1 MTRFAV
7 RIWPAVAVATLLCAM
22 PAGVGAHRLDEYLQA
37 TRVAVDR
44 DRIDLEIDLTPGVAL
59 AETIFDSIDTDR
71 NGDISES
78 EQLAYA
84 NDVLTA
90 LTIEL
95 DDHRQ
100 TPRLSDHQF
109 PTFEEMRRGEG
120 TIRLKATAS
129 LASMPAGRHRLRIR
143 NDHRP
148 EVSVYLVNALVPAVR
163 EIEIASQARDRLQH
177 ELRLEY
183 RVVPAILTSWP
194 AIAAGAMATMLS
206 LVVWRQR
213 EARKER
219 RAAVQTV

>member
-1 MTRFAV
+1 MRRFTV
-7 RIWPAVAVATLLCAM
+7 RIWPAAAAATLLCAM

-84 NDVLTA
+84 EDVLAA

-95 DDHRQ
+95 DDQRQ
-100 TPRLSDHQF
+100 TPTLSAHQF

-120 TIRLKATAS
+120 TIRLKAAAPV
-129 LASMPAGRHRLRIR
+129 ASMPPGRHRLRVR

-148 EVSVYLVNALVPAVR
+148 DVSVYLVNALVPAPP
-163 EIEIASQARDRLQH
+163 EIEIASQARDRLQR
-177 ELRLEY
+177 EVRIEY
-183 RVVPAILTSWP
+183 RVAPAILTSWP
-194 AIAAGAMATMLS
+194 AIATGAMATMLA

-219 RAAVQTV
+219 RSTVQAV

>member
-1 MTRFAV
+1 MQ
-7 RIWPAVAVATLLCAM
+7 
-22 PAGVGAHRLDEYLQA
+22 AGVGAHRLDEYLQA
-37 TRVAVDR
+37 TRVAIDR

-59 AETIFDSIDTDR
+59 AEPIFDAIDTDR
-71 NGDISES
+71 SGDISES
-78 EQLAYA
+78 EQLVYA
-84 NDVLTA
+84 NDVLAA

-95 DDHRQ
+95 DDHPQ
-100 TPRLSDHQF
+100 TPRLSGHQF

-120 TIRLKATAS
+120 TIRLKATS
-129 LASMPAGRHRLRIR
+129 PLAPMPPGRHRLRVR

-148 EVSVYLVNALVPAVR
+148 EVSVYLVNALVPAAR
-163 EIEIASQARDRLQH
+163 EIEIETQTRDRLQH

-183 RVVPAILTSWP
+183 RVAPAILTSWP
-194 AIAAGAMATMLS
+194 AIAACAMATMLS

>member
-7 RIWPAVAVATLLCAM
+7 RIWPAVAIATLMCAI
-22 PAGVGAHRLDEYLQA
+22 PARVGAHRLDEYLQA

-59 AETIFDSIDTDR
+59 AKTIFDSIDMDR
-71 NGDISES
+71 SGDISQS

-100 TPRLSDHQF
+100 TPRLSGHQF

-120 TIRLKATAS
+120 TIRLKATAL

-148 EVSVYLVNALVPAVR
+148 DVSVYLVNALVPAAR

-183 RVVPAILTSWP
+183 RVAPEMLTSWP
-194 AIAAGAMATMLS
+194 AIAASAMATMLS

>member
-7 RIWPAVAVATLLCAM
+7 RTWPAVAIATLMCAM
-22 PAGVGAHRLDEYLQA
+22 PAGVGAHRLDQYLQA

-44 DRIDLEIDLTPGVAL
+44 DRIDLEIDLTPGVAI
-59 AETIFDSIDTDR
+59 AKTIFDSIDMDR
-71 NGDISES
+71 SGDISES

-100 TPRLSDHQF
+100 TPRLSGHQF

-120 TIRLKATAS
+120 TIRLKATAP
-129 LASMPAGRHRLRIR
+129 LASMPAGRHRLRVR

-148 EVSVYLVNALVPAVR
+148 EVSVYLLNALVPAAR

-183 RVVPAILTSWP
+183 RVTPEMLTSWP
-194 AIAAGAMATMLS
+194 AIAASAMATMLS

>member
-7 RIWPAVAVATLLCAM
+7 RIWLAVAVGTLLCVM

-59 AETIFDSIDTDR
+59 AKTIFDSIDADR
-71 NGDISES
+71 SGNISES

-84 NDVLTA
+84 NDVLAA

-100 TPRLSDHQF
+100 TPRLSGHQF
-109 PTFEEMRRGEG
+109 PTFDEMRRGEG
-120 TIRLKATAS
+120 TIRLKATAP
-129 LASMPAGRHRLRIR
+129 LPSMTAGPHRLRVR

-148 EVSVYLVNALVPAVR
+148 EISVYLVNALVPEAR

-219 RAAVQTV
+219 RTAVQTV

>member
-1 MTRFAV
+1 MTRLAV
-7 RIWPAVAVATLLCAM
+7 RLWPAAAVTALLGTM

-71 NGDISES
+71 SGDISES
-78 EQLAYA
+78 EQIAYA

-100 TPRLSDHQF
+100 TPRLSGHRF
-109 PTFEEMRRGEG
+109 PAFEEMRRGEG
-120 TIRLKATAS
+120 TIRLKATAP
-129 LASMPAGRHRLRIR
+129 LASMPAGRHRLLVR

-148 EVSVYLVNALVPAVR
+148 EVSLYLVNALVPAAR
-163 EIEIASQARDRLQH
+163 EIEITSQARDPLQH

-183 RVVPAILTSWP
+183 RVAPPVLTSWP
-194 AIAAGAMATMLS
+194 AIATGAMATMLS

-219 RAAVQTV
+219 RAAVQTA